1 MVCKSIFWISHNIA
15 HKIKAGQLK
24 LIAVTRWNH
33 TELASVWNFVPVFK
47 MEVKSLWGEISL
59 WIELVTAYRSFLI
72 DRGNFTPEQT
82 FKCDRSLK
90 GLFLLKKNFSLKN
103 KSLETKRLI
112 QVFLQKLRILNIILY
127 KWKFFCTKELL
138 TKFIFG
144 IPEKVFLLL
153 FLYKH

>member
-1 MVCKSIFWISHNIA
+1 MKSYRISLSVKFCTCLQDGS
-15 HKIKAGQLK
+15 KITLG
-24 LIAVTRWNH
+24 
-33 TELASVWNFVPVFK
+33 WNFA
-47 MEVKSLWGEISL
+47 MDR
-59 WIELVTAYRSFLI
+59 ELVTAYRSFLI

-144 IPEKVFLLL
+144 IPERVFSVT
-153 FLYKH
+153 FLVQTLSWVVRCLGDNHYQMVFWS